1 MMALMAEAPFGPED
15 MARRRKRSVAL
26 AIILVALIVLF
37 FITTM
42 VRLSGAGAVP

>member
-1 MMALMAEAPFGPED
+1 MTARMAQAPFSPED

-26 AIILVALIVLF
+26 AIILVALVVLF

-42 VRLSGAGAVP
+42 VRLSGAGTLP